1 MKTTNKKLA
10 VLAAGLAGLAAL
22 APQNLPT
29 PVEKTMQLIGQQQ
42 QQQSSQR
49 APLNTFH
56 FIKEIYVDN
65 KKLLVGRRKAGK
77 YSAGE
82 LSRHKQVMK
91 CKKYCSP
98 KKRR

>member
-1 MKTTNKKLA
+1 MKTTNKTLA
-10 VLAAGLAGLAAL
+10 IVGAGLAAL
-22 APQNLPT
+22 ATLTPQEMPT
-29 PVEKTMQLIGQQQ
+29 LNGKTTQVNSYQQ

-98 KKRR
+98 KKRK